1 MAIKYRASWNAS
13 ENEALI
19 QFDFIE
25 DRGASGSAQVFMPR
39 STMELSEQKQ
49 AEEAFKRFLEIHAAD
64 LATDERLK
72 QQQGMTE
79 VTSKALMEL
88 TFNVFRVQ
96 SEVAGLKKQISDL
109 KVPDE
114 PEEVPDD
121 ARDSQDETEV
131 NEETEGDPDMT
142 EELPS
147 EPADTPEET
156 EEPNEIIDEV

>member
-19 QFDFIE
+19 QFDFVE
-25 DRGASGSAQVFMPR
+25 DRGASGTAQVFMPR
-39 STMELSEQKQ
+39 STMGLSEQKQ

-79 VTSKALMEL
+79 VTSKALLEL
-88 TFNVFRVQ
+88 TLNVLSLQ
-96 SEVAGLKKQISDL
+96 SEVAGLKQQVSDL
-109 KVPDE
+109 QV
-114 PEEVPDD
+114 PEEP
-121 ARDSQDETEV
+121 TE
-131 NEETEGDPDMT
+131 EETQETDED
-142 EELPS
+142 
-147 EPADTPEET
+147 PEET

>member
-1 MAIKYRASWNAS
+1 MAIKYRSSWNHS
-13 ENEALI
+13 PEEALV
-19 QFDFIE
+19 QFEFLN
-25 DRGASGSAQVFMPR
+25 DRGASGTAQTLVPR
-39 STMELSEQKQ
+39 SVMSLTEQQQ

-109 KVPDE
+109 KVPD
-114 PEEVPDD
+114 D

-131 NEETEGDPDMT
+131 NEETEGDPDVT

>member
-1 MAIKYRASWNAS
+1 
-13 ENEALI
+13 
-19 QFDFIE
+19 
-25 DRGASGSAQVFMPR
+25 MPR

-109 KVPDE
+109 KVPD
-114 PEEVPDD
+114 D
-121 ARDSQDETEV
+121 ARDIQDETEV
-131 NEETEGDPDMT
+131 NEETEGDPDVT

-147 EPADTPEET
+147 EPADTPKET

>member
-19 QFDFIE
+19 QFDFVE
-25 DRGASGSAQVFMPR
+25 DRGASGTAQVFMPR

-88 TFNVFRVQ
+88 TLNVFRVQ

-109 KVPDE
+109 KVPD
-114 PEEVPDD
+114 D

-131 NEETEGDPDMT
+131 NEETEGDPDVT

-156 EEPNEIIDEV
+156 EETNEIIDEV

>member
-19 QFDFIE
+19 QFDFVE
-25 DRGASGSAQVFMPR
+25 DRGASGTAQVFMPR
-39 STMELSEQKQ
+39 STMGLSEQKQ

-64 LATDERLK
+64 LVTDERLK

-96 SEVAGLKKQISDL
+96 SEVAGLKKQISDP
-109 KVPDE
+109 K
-114 PEEVPDD
+114 VPDD

-131 NEETEGDPDMT
+131 NEETEGDPDVT